1 MFVLQI
7 PGHLLQIPGDIHR
20 NSYCYMVNVVV
31 ALRRS
36 ATDSGFDMTAEKE
49 QRLTVHKSND
59 LVEASYSLTV
69 SEQRIILAAIGRIN
83 GYDPASEKSMR
94 TRVTAREYA
103 ARYNL
108 SENSAYEALKSAADR
123 LYERDIRRIE
133 GKVRERFRWVS
144 SVRYDDGEGAIEL
157 GWSIDIMP
165 YLTLLERRYTI
176 YDLEQISRLESA
188 YSIRIYEMLTRW
200 KGTGEWYITLDEFRH
215 RLDLTNKYSR
225 FANLR
230 ARVIQPSVDAINRY
244 TDLDVDWEP
253 IRKGRKVVRLM
264 YLVAENKQSS
274 FNLAAGQ
281 S

>member
-1 MFVLQI
+1 
-7 PGHLLQIPGDIHR
+7 
-20 NSYCYMVNVVV
+20 
-31 ALRRS
+31 
-36 ATDSGFDMTAEKE
+36 MTAEKE